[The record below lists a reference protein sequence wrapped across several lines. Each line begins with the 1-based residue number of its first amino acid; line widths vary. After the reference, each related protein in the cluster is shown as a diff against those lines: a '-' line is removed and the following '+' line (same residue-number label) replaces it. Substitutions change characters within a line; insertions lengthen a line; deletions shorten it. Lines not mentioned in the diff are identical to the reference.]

1 MSLIYF
7 SQYNEAVFIVYLSFS
22 IHIEKGKEEGRWGKK
37 KQKHE
42 NWKLTVET
50 KAN

>member
-1 MSLIYF
+1 MK
-7 SQYNEAVFIVYLSFS
+7 QYLLFTCLSPFILKNERK
-22 IHIEKGKEEGRWGKK
+22 KGDGAKK